1 MRIIAGRFRGR
12 TLKAPKG
19 FQIRP
24 STDRVRESL
33 FNLVSSRME
42 LEDVRVLDLYA
53 GSGSLGLEAL
63 SRGAKHAVFVESDAR
78 VLQIARENAV
88 SLGVVSEC
96 QFIRS
101 DVLQFFKRLA
111 GQPFDFL
118 QQAEARQVLSLINGE
133 HPQTM
138 ALVLAH
144 LRPERA
150 SAIMAGL
157 PPADRADVA
166 MRIPTMEQANPDA
179 VAIVAEALHQR
190 AGSVLTSEESTTVI
204 GGVQPLVEIL
214 NRADPGTEKAILD
227 GLVQHDESLAE
238 QVRSLMFTFDDIVH
252 LDDRAV
258 QLVMRH
264 TEIPSLAI
272 ALKGSN
278 SEVMNKITSNLSER
292 VRENLLEEIEIAGP
306 VRRSEIHD
314 ARGAIVKTIRSLEE
328 SGQIIV
334 RRDAEDELVS

>member
-1 MRIIAGRFRGR
+1 MRLTSAQKAAVVLLQLGHERATRVMALLDEDEVEEIGAEIA
-12 TLKAPKG
+12 
-19 FQIRP
+19 
-24 STDRVRESL
+24 
-33 FNLVSSRME
+33 RME
-42 LEDVRVLDLYA
+42 YVPENLAGEVLVEFYDQVSGGAPLPGQGGLEYAQRLLED
-53 GSGSLGLEAL
+53 SLGAERAGLVM
-63 SRGAKHAVFVESDAR
+63 SR
-78 VLQIARENAV
+78 LT
-88 SLGVVSEC
+88 SL
-96 QFIRS
+96 
-101 DVLQFFKRLA
+101 LA

-118 QQAEARQVLSLINGE
+118 QQAESRQVLSLINGE

-166 MRIPTMEQANPDA
+166 MRIATMEQANPDA

-264 TEIPSLAI
+264 TDIPSLAI

>member
-1 MRIIAGRFRGR
+1 MRLTSAQKAAVVLLQLGHERATRVMSLLDEDEVEEIGAEIA
-12 TLKAPKG
+12 
-19 FQIRP
+19 
-24 STDRVRESL
+24 
-33 FNLVSSRME
+33 RME
-42 LEDVRVLDLYA
+42 YVPDNLAGEVLVEFYDQVNGGAPLAGHGGLEYAQRLLED
-53 GSGSLGLEAL
+53 SLGAERAGMVM
-63 SRGAKHAVFVESDAR
+63 SR
-78 VLQIARENAV
+78 LT
-88 SLGVVSEC
+88 SL
-96 QFIRS
+96 
-101 DVLQFFKRLA
+101 LA

-118 QQAEARQVLSLINGE
+118 QQAESRQVLSLINGE

-157 PPADRADVA
+157 APADRADVA
-166 MRIPTMEQANPDA
+166 MRIATMEQANPDA
-179 VAIVAEALHQR
+179 VAIVAEALHLR

-227 GLVQHDESLAE
+227 GLVQRDESLAE

-252 LDDRAV
+252 LDDRAF
-258 QLVMRH
+258 H
-264 TEIPSLAI
+264 HDTAPTEIPTLAI

-292 VRENLLEEIEIAGP
+292 VRENLVEEIDIAGP
-306 VRRSEIHD
+306 VSRSEVHD
-314 ARGAIVKTIRSLEE
+314 ARGVIVKTIRNLEE
-328 SGQIIV
+328 SGQIVV